1 MKHAKLTLGPR
12 QAELLFQIALMGLAD
27 MEIDTGPGKR
37 YSQQDYKVADDAITK
52 LVRAMNREEEV
63 TA

>member
-12 QAELLFQIALMGLAD
+12 QAHLLLEIALMGLAD
-27 MEIDTGPGKR
+27 LEDAMGPGER

-52 LVRAMNREEEV
+52 LAQAMNKAKNVR
-63 TA
+63 

>member
-12 QAELLFQIALMGLAD
+12 QAELLLEIALMGLAD
-27 MEIDTGPGKR
+27 LEDAMGPGRR

-52 LVRAMNREEEV
+52 LAQAMNKAKNVR
-63 TA
+63 

>member
-12 QAELLFQIALMGLAD
+12 QAELLLEIALMGLAD
-27 MEIDTGPGKR
+27 MEGVMGPGQR

-52 LVRAMNREEEV
+52 LVQAMNKANTR
-63 TA
+63 